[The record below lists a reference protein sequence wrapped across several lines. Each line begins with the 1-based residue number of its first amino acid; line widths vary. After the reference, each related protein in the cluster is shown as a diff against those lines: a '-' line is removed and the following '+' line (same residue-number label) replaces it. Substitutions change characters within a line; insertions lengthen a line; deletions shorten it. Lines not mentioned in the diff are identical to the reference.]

1 MHLLGCLDRPS
12 SGCVLRVGGR
22 DVSTMSDSELAEL
35 RNTTVG
41 FVFQSFQL
49 LARTTAID
57 NVALPLV
64 YRGVRRGE
72 RKQRAGGALREV
84 GLGHRLRHRPTQ
96 MSGGEQ
102 QRVAIARAGGGAA
115 GAARRRADGNL
126 DTRTGDEVMT
136 ILEQLNAERDVAI
149 VLVTHE
155 ADIARRARRQLHVRD
170 GQIES
175 DSALILHE
183 GRRGSGGAGRASA
196 NRLRSVLTMIGVIV
210 GVAAVVVLVAI
221 GTGAKNEVETQVE
234 GLGSNLIL
242 VVPGRLEANSG
253 PTVSRSNSTT
263 WRPWPESPATRNRV
277 TTTVTSG
284 EMVTSGARE
293 SFVTVQGT
301 TQTYPDVFDRP
312 LTRGRYLSAA
322 DVETR
327 RRIVV
332 LGSQVA
338 QEVFPGVDPL
348 GRQVSLAGVRFR
360 VIGVFAETGAAF
372 GFSRDTEVH
381 VPVTA
386 AQRLLGVDRIDG
398 LAVKAPT
405 TDGIEDLQDRLVT
418 ALQEEYPGDEPA
430 VTQTQILGTIGRIL
444 NLLTPVL
451 AAIAGISLLVGGVGV
466 SNIMLVSVRERTRE
480 IGLRKALGARQ
491 RDILLQFLIEAVLL
505 TTIGGVLGIGLGVGS
520 SPAHRRGFA
529 TAGGHLV
536 VVAPAGVWR
545 IGGCRRVLRRGAGAS
560 CGSTRPVVALRTE

>member
-1 MHLLGCLDRPS
+1 
-12 SGCVLRVGGR
+12 VE
-22 DVSTMSDSELAEL
+22 T
-35 RNTTVG
+35 
-41 FVFQSFQL
+41 
-49 LARTTAID
+49 LAR
-57 NVALPLV
+57 V
-64 YRGVRRGE
+64 
-72 RKQRAGGALREV
+72 V
-84 GLGHRLRHRPTQ
+84 GDP
-96 MSGGEQ
+96 
-102 QRVAIARAGGGAA
+102 
-115 GAARRRADGNL
+115 
-126 DTRTGDEVMT
+126 
-136 ILEQLNAERDVAI
+136 
-149 VLVTHE
+149 
-155 ADIARRARRQLHVRD
+155 
-170 GQIES
+170 
-175 DSALILHE
+175 
-183 GRRGSGGAGRASA
+183 
-196 NRLRSVLTMIGVIV
+196 
-210 GVAAVVVLVAI
+210 
-221 GTGAKNEVETQVE
+221 
-234 GLGSNLIL
+234 
-242 VVPGRLEANSG
+242 
-253 PTVSRSNSTT
+253 
-263 WRPWPESPATRNRV
+263 NRV

-284 EMVTSGARE
+284 ETVTSGARE

-418 ALQEEYPGDEPA
+418 ALQEEYPGDEFSA

-444 NLLTPVL
+444 NLLTLVL

-520 SPAHRRGFA
+520 SLLIDGVSPLPAVISWWSPLLAFGVSVAVGVFF
-529 TAGGHLV
+529 G
-536 VVAPAGVWR
+536 VAPA
-545 IGGCRRVLRRGAGAS
+545 RRAG
-560 CGSTRPVVALRTE
+560 RLDPVVALRTE